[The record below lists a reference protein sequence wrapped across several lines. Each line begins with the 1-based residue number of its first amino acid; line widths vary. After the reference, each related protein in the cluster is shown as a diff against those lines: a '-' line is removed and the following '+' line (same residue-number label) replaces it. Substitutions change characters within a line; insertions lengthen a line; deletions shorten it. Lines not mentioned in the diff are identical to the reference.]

1 MLENSIKVR
10 RLLIFILI
18 LISGLDSFCQDEY
31 LSGLYFSSHEVI
43 QDKRTSLNLTPE
55 RPFKFPDGFSLEM
68 EANFRRGDG
77 YYGYIFRIIGNGHT
91 NIDLVSNLASISYNF
106 SLVLKDRVLCAYEWA
121 NIPNGGY
128 DRWIKIRLDVDVRN
142 SVLSVSMNGKKMETK
157 NADITGLKDF
167 SMVFGAC
174 RNTSFFN
181 TDVSPMSLRNIQLF
195 DQKNKLVLNW
205 KLSKHGQSVV
215 YDEIKHARAKVD
227 NPNWSIDKHLKWR
240 KLRNIT
246 FDSIRGIAHDDQN
259 GRIFFVDKKAVYVM
273 SIQTRIIDTLH
284 YSVGLPY
291 STQGNQIIYNQ
302 FTNELWSY
310 DFFKGKTGEIS
321 KFNFNTRSWSYNDPK
336 VPEPDYSHHNKFISP
351 IDFSL
356 VTLFGYGHYT
366 YKGIINKY
374 NETTKN
380 WAQTDISQQVPP
392 RYLSAF
398 GLLNQKEAL
407 VFGGYGSKTGNQ
419 VLSPGFYYDLYI
431 QNLKDFSFRKIWT
444 LDAPALPFVPCE
456 SLIAV
461 EQNSQFYTLLY
472 NRTNFSTY
480 LHLARFKTEKPEYQR
495 YNDSIPYSFLD
506 TKSWST
512 LLLDKKSSQLIAI
525 TTHDSVVELY
535 SIAYPP
541 LMIGDIYQGDPI
553 EIRWYFLLIGLFLTG
568 GLALSAYLLFRKRKI
583 QATKKGLYQQ
593 VEHPNILP
601 VQTIDRKNA
610 SSVLLMSGFQIYSS
624 KGLDV
629 TSSFSPTMKQ
639 LFLFIFLHTLKNE
652 KGVSSAKLDEALWY
666 DKMGESARNNRNVN
680 ISKLRSALEEVDG
693 LEVVNEN
700 SYWKVKIDDSIYCD
714 CCEILNLLQKSK
726 STNPGESE
734 IDRLIGLLSY
744 GEFLPTLQNDWM
756 DGFRSWFANEVIDG
770 LGLLFTGNVV
780 KANFSLRYHMAE
792 CILVYDPLN
801 DEAFSMKCSILYH
814 LGKKGMAKN
823 LYDSYN
829 KEYKKVLGIEYKVSF
844 NDTIQ

>member
-1 MLENSIKVR
+1 MR

-18 LISGLDSFCQDEY
+18 LISGLSSFCQDEY

-55 RPFKFPDGFSLEM
+55 SPFKFPDGFSLEM

-77 YYGYIFRIIGNGHT
+77 FYGYVFRIIGNGHT
-91 NIDLVSNLASISYNF
+91 NIDLVSNLASTSANF
-106 SLVLKDRVLCAYEWA
+106 SLVLKNKVLCSYDWI

-128 DRWIKIRLDVDVRN
+128 DRWIKIRLDVDVTN
-142 SVLSVSMNGKKMETK
+142 SVLSISLNGRKTETK
-157 NADITGLKDF
+157 NADIAGLKDF

-205 KLSKHGQSVV
+205 KLSKHGQGVV
-215 YDEIKHARAKVD
+215 YDEMKQAIAHVD

-240 KLRNIT
+240 KLKNFT
-246 FDSIRGIAHDDQN
+246 LDSVRGVAYDDQN
-259 GRIFFVDKKAVYVM
+259 GKIFFVDKKAVYVL
-273 SIQTRIIDTLH
+273 SVQNRNIDTLH
-284 YSVGLPY
+284 YSVGMPY
-291 STQGNQIIYNQ
+291 STRGNQIIYNQ

-310 DFFKGKTGEIS
+310 DFFKGQTCEIS
-321 KFNFNTRSWSYNDPK
+321 KFNFKTRSWSNNVAK
-336 VPEPDYSHHNKFISP
+336 SPEPDYWHHNKYFSP

-356 VTLFGYGHYT
+356 VTLFGYGFYT
-366 YKGIINKY
+366 YKGSINKY
-374 NETTKN
+374 NETTKS
-380 WAQTDISQQVPP
+380 WVQTDISQQLPP

-407 VFGGYGSKTGNQ
+407 VFGGYGSKTGKQ
-419 VLSPGFYYDLYI
+419 ELSPEFYYDLYV

-444 LDAPALPFVPCE
+444 LDAPAVPFVPCE
-456 SLIAV
+456 SLIAD
-461 EQNSQFYTLLY
+461 EQNGQFYTLLY

-480 LHLARFKTEKPEYQR
+480 LHLAKFNIERPEYQH

-525 TTHDSVVELY
+525 TTHDSEVNLY

-541 LMIGDIYQGDPI
+541 LMPGDVYQSAPA
-553 EIRWYFLLIGLFLTG
+553 ESKWHLLFIGLFLIG
-568 GLALSAYLLFRKRKI
+568 ALALAAYMLFRKKKN
-583 QATKKGLYQQ
+583 QATKKGLYEQ
-593 VEHPNILP
+593 VEHPNLLP
-601 VQTIDRKNA
+601 VQPIILEKA
-610 SSVLLMSGFQIYSS
+610 SSVLLIGEFRIYSR
-624 KGLDV
+624 KDRDV
-629 TSSFSPTMKQ
+629 TSAFSPTMKQ
-639 LFLFIFLHTLKNE
+639 LFLFIFLHTLKSE
-652 KGVSSAKLDEALWY
+652 KGVSSAKLDEVLWY

-680 ISKLRSALEEVDG
+680 ISKLRSAVEEVKG

-714 CCEILNLLQKSK
+714 CCEVLKILQQSK
-726 STNPGESE
+726 STTPDENE
-734 IDRLIGLLSY
+734 IDRLIGLLSH
-744 GEFLPTLQNDWM
+744 GEFLPAIQNDWM
-756 DGFRSWFANEVIDG
+756 DGFRSWFANEIIDG
-770 LGLLFTGNVV
+770 LSALFIKNVV

-801 DEAFSMKCSILYH
+801 DEAFSVKCSILYH

-829 KEYKKVLGIEYKVSF
+829 KEYKQVLGIEYKVSF